1 MNTKYDRTV
10 FAKRL
15 SECLEEADMKGYQLA
30 EHLHLTPG
38 TISKYLAAEM
48 SPKVTAI
55 IAMAELFSVRSMWL
69 MGIDDEK
76 YDENKPTYKKIPILG
91 RIAAGKP
98 LNVEEDVMG
107 YEYVPASVPVD
118 FALQVHG
125 DSMIGARIFDKD
137 IVFFRKQDMV
147 ENGEIAA
154 VQIDGQEYT
163 LKRVYYDKRTIEL
176 RAENPMYPPLVYR
189 EADRREVRIL
199 GKAIR
204 VVFLP
209 K

>member
-1 MNTKYDRTV
+1 MALHYDKTV
-10 FAKRL
+10 FPQRL
-15 SECLEEADMKGYQLA
+15 NECLEASDMKDYQLA
-30 EHLHLTPG
+30 EYLHLSPG
-38 TISKYLAAEM
+38 TISRYKTGDIA
-48 SPKVTAI
+48 PKVTAI
-55 IAMAELFSVRSMWL
+55 IAMAELFSVRHNWL

-76 YDENKPTYKKIPILG
+76 YDTTKPGYKQIPILG

-107 YEYVPASVPVD
+107 YEYVPDAVPVD

-147 ENGEIAA
+147 ETGEIAA
-154 VQIDGQEYT
+154 VQIDSQEYT
-163 LKRVYYDKRTIEL
+163 LKRVYYDKRSIEL
-176 RAENPMYPPLVYR
+176 RSENPMYPPLVYR
-189 EADRREVRIL
+189 DSDRKEVHIL

-204 VVFLP
+204 AVFEP
-209 K
+209 R

>member
-1 MNTKYDRTV
+1 MNTKYDRTI
-10 FAKRL
+10 FANRL

-76 YDENKPTYKKIPILG
+76 YDENKPTYKQIPILG

-98 LNVEEDVMG
+98 PERG
-107 YEYVPASVPVD
+107 GRR
-118 FALQVHG
+118 HG
-125 DSMIGARIFDKD
+125 VRVCAGIFT
-137 IVFFRKQDMV
+137 
-147 ENGEIAA
+147 G
-154 VQIDGQEYT
+154 G
-163 LKRVYYDKRTIEL
+163 LC
-176 RAENPMYPPLVYR
+176 PPSPR
-189 EADRREVRIL
+189 
-199 GKAIR
+199 
-204 VVFLP
+204 
-209 K
+209 

>member
-1 MNTKYDRTV
+1 MGLTFDKKL
-10 FAKRL
+10 FAQRL
-15 SECLEEADMKGYQLA
+15 SECLDESGMRDYHLA
-30 EHLHLTPG
+30 NYLRLSAG
-38 TISKYLAAEM
+38 TISRYKAGDIA
-48 SPKVTAI
+48 PKITAVV
-55 IAMAELFSVRSMWL
+55 AMAEKFGVREEWL
-69 MGIDDEK
+69 IGLDDVK
-76 YDENKPTYKKIPILG
+76 YDENKPTYKQIPILG

-147 ENGEIAA
+147 ETGEIAA
-154 VQIDGQEYT
+154 VQIDGQDYT

-189 EADRREVRIL
+189 EADRKEVRIL